1 LRSRGDVGKHS
12 LPARA
17 PAFGCLLRLKVAAP
31 GTPDPMLLP
40 RNLLALIYV
49 AIGIFVAASKDYL
62 DNLETVKRVLS
73 AILAIL
79 LWPLLLLGIDLH
91 IT

>member
-1 LRSRGDVGKHS
+1 VAVESRGSGNGDS
-12 LPARA
+12 
-17 PAFGCLLRLKVAAP
+17 
-31 GTPDPMLLP
+31 MLLP
-40 RNLLALIYV
+40 RNLLGLIYI

-73 AILAIL
+73 ALLAIL